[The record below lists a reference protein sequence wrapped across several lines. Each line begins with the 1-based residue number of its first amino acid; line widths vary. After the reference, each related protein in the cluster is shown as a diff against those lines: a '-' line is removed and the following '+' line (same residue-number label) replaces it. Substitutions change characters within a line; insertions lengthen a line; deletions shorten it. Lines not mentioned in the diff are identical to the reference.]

1 MIPMRRTQVLD
12 FIAMVR
18 PTGFEPVT
26 PAFGGQYSIQ
36 LSYGRIPEIL
46 SYCRRAAERALVTPW
61 SLLWQRLEVPLFKL
75 LTSQENPPASNLC
88 LTSSEADTLS
98 S

>member
-1 MIPMRRTQVLD
+1 MILM
-12 FIAMVR
+12 AR

-36 LSYGRIPEIL
+36 LSYGRVLEIL
-46 SYCRRAAERALVTPW
+46 SHCRLAADQLSVTPW
-61 SLLWQRLEVPLFKL
+61 SLRRQVFKAILSKL
-75 LTSQENPPASNLC
+75 LILRDYPPVSNRC

>member
-1 MIPMRRTQVLD
+1 M
-12 FIAMVR
+12 AR

-36 LSYGRIPEIL
+36 LSYGRVLEIL
-46 SYCRRAAERALVTPW
+46 SDCRRAADRLLVTPW
-61 SLLWQRLEVPLFKL
+61 SLRPQGFEATLPKHLILRDYPSV
-75 LTSQENPPASNLC
+75 SNLC

>member
-1 MIPMRRTQVLD
+1 
-12 FIAMVR
+12 
-18 PTGFEPVT
+18 VT

-36 LSYGRIPEIL
+36 LSYGRVLEIL
-46 SYCRRAAERALVTPW
+46 SHYRRAAERLLVTPW
-61 SLLWQRLEVPLFKL
+61 SLRPQGLEATLSKRLILRD
-75 LTSQENPPASNLC
+75 SPPDSNLC

>member
-1 MIPMRRTQVLD
+1 M
-12 FIAMVR
+12 
-18 PTGFEPVT
+18 T

-36 LSYGRIPEIL
+36 LSYGRVSEIL
-46 SYCRRAAERALVTPW
+46 SHCRRAADRLVVTPW
-61 SLLWQRLEVPLFKL
+61 SLRRLRSEATFSKRLIL
-75 LTSQENPPASNLC
+75 QDYPPDSNLC

>member
-1 MIPMRRTQVLD
+1 MTTTQPAQVHD
-12 FIAMVR
+12 FIEMAR

-36 LSYGRIPEIL
+36 LSYGRVPEIL
-46 SYCRRAAERALVTPW
+46 SDCRRVAERLLVTPW
-61 SLLWQRLEVPLFKL
+61 SLRRQRLEVPLFKL

-88 LTSSEADTLS
+88 LTSSEGSTLS

>member
-1 MIPMRRTQVLD
+1 
-12 FIAMVR
+12 
-18 PTGFEPVT
+18 VT

-36 LSYGRIPEIL
+36 LSYGRVLEIL
-46 SYCRRAAERALVTPW
+46 SHCRRAAERLLVTPW
-61 SLLWQRLEVPLFKL
+61 SLRRQGFKATLSKRLTL
-75 LTSQENPPASNLC
+75 QDYPPVSNLP